1 MPPKAKA
8 GVVAQLSGTT
18 SNESPNLGGR
28 PKKQKVAFEE
38 AAKDIAL
45 GKVQTI
51 TSLLGKRNVRPADD
65 LGGSSSSP
73 ASAAPLSTSAVTAA
87 PALRPAV
94 RPFANSDELG
104 QAVHSMFG
112 YPPDHPPDAE
122 VPEEYVKECKATL
135 GSNLD
140 FVRRALCTNED
151 FFFGPQKELILKL
164 ANELAAAAAAPN
176 EPNGVAAAPAIPA
189 AITTASTTAAA
200 QPSPQRTSPQRTS
213 PRRARAAAAATA
225 EGGATAGAAAAS
237 TSAAAASASSDAD
250 DPSDGDSVA
259 PDDSGP
265 ADPGLKAVL
274 QGQKKKRFKA
284 PSVAKGH
291 GWKPVWLDTY
301 DWLRSHP
308 NKTRQEWD
316 DTPDEAPE
324 YLYCICCVTH
334 PNVGH
339 KDVLFRKVPQSIR
352 SDKCANH
359 MWDSCPTR
367 IRQGVVNSQH
377 ERAYQRWKATC
388 LTGHA
393 ETASSTPRPDPENV
407 EDKPLSNLVRYA
419 F

>member
-140 FVRRALCTNED
+140 FVSRALCTNED
-151 FFFGPQKELILKL
+151 YFFGPQKELILKL

-176 EPNGVAAAPAIPA
+176 EPKGQCVN
-189 AITTASTTAAA
+189 
-200 QPSPQRTSPQRTS
+200 
-213 PRRARAAAAATA
+213 
-225 EGGATAGAAAAS
+225 
-237 TSAAAASASSDAD
+237 
-250 DPSDGDSVA
+250 
-259 PDDSGP
+259 
-265 ADPGLKAVL
+265 
-274 QGQKKKRFKA
+274 QG
-284 PSVAKGH
+284 S
-291 GWKPVWLDTY
+291 
-301 DWLRSHP
+301 
-308 NKTRQEWD
+308 
-316 DTPDEAPE
+316 
-324 YLYCICCVTH
+324 
-334 PNVGH
+334 
-339 KDVLFRKVPQSIR
+339 
-352 SDKCANH
+352 
-359 MWDSCPTR
+359 
-367 IRQGVVNSQH
+367 
-377 ERAYQRWKATC
+377 
-388 LTGHA
+388 
-393 ETASSTPRPDPENV
+393 
-407 EDKPLSNLVRYA
+407 
-419 F
+419 

>member
-1 MPPKAKA
+1 VKA
-8 GVVAQLSGTT
+8 QT
-18 SNESPNLGGR
+18 
-28 PKKQKVAFEE
+28 
-38 AAKDIAL
+38 AK
-45 GKVQTI
+45 
-51 TSLLGKRNVRPADD
+51 
-65 LGGSSSSP
+65 
-73 ASAAPLSTSAVTAA
+73 
-87 PALRPAV
+87 
-94 RPFANSDELG
+94 
-104 QAVHSMFG
+104 
-112 YPPDHPPDAE
+112 
-122 VPEEYVKECKATL
+122 
-135 GSNLD
+135 
-140 FVRRALCTNED
+140 
-151 FFFGPQKELILKL
+151 
-164 ANELAAAAAAPN
+164 
-176 EPNGVAAAPAIPA
+176 GVAAAPATPA
-189 AITTASTTAAA
+189 ATTTASTTAAA
-200 QPSPQRTSPQRTS
+200 QPSPQRTSP
-213 PRRARAAAAATA
+213 RRAHAAATATA

-237 TSAAAASASSDAD
+237 TSAAASSASSDAD
-250 DPSDGDSVA
+250 DPSDGDSA

-352 SDKCANH
+352 SDKCAHH

-393 ETASSTPRPDPENV
+393 ETASSTPRPDPEKV